1 MWTVVP
7 SMGSLSLKF
16 QRVTWAE
23 KPLVQ
28 ISSGGFSSFETQFL
42 SIFKVCMNISEI
54 PRVLWEKELL
64 NFV

>member
-7 SMGSLSLKF
+7 LMGSLSLRF
-16 QRVTWAE
+16 QRVTGAE

-28 ISSGGFSSFETQFL
+28 ISSGGFSSSEIQFL
-42 SIFKVCMNISEI
+42 SIFQVCMNISET
-54 PRVLWEKELL
+54 PRVFWERELL

>member
-1 MWTVVP
+1 MWTIAP
-7 SMGSLSLKF
+7 LMGSLSLRF
-16 QRVTWAE
+16 QRVTGAE

-28 ISSGGFSSFETQFL
+28 ISSGGFLSFEIQFL

-54 PRVLWEKELL
+54 PRVLWEGELL